1 MVKDSFT
8 FKALMFI
15 VQQLYVLHV
24 CNEVRF
30 VNDRLV
36 KPSNVL
42 SKISVYIPCEQC
54 STFPVR

>member
-8 FKALMFI
+8 FKASMFI

-42 SKISVYIPCEQC
+42 SKI
-54 STFPVR
+54 